1 MSEDKITPSDELD
14 RSGETEVSQEHGI
27 DSDNSATDSLENEN
41 ESQKGAESQSAEEL
55 ARRIAEL
62 EKENLK
68 IAQERN
74 LYKNKQEEERKKQLE
89 ESNEYKTLYEETQS
103 KLEQIE
109 SEKQAEETRKE
120 AERLRQSFIEE
131 YPDERVRKAAQALI
145 KQNPTNIAWG
155 DVETEEQAKAEV
167 HQQMDALKET
177 LGITGEEEETD
188 YPEINPNNPQTPS
201 GNDPVSALDWKK
213 MREVLPKADPR

>member
-1 MSEDKITPSDELD
+1 MQNDTETPEVENTP
-14 RSGETEVSQEHGI
+14 GETENVAAQGTTEA
-27 DSDNSATDSLENEN
+27 SATGSPASEPESTEQTEESTVSREEFERVQKELRKLEM
-41 ESQKGAESQSAEEL
+41 
-55 ARRIAEL
+55 
-62 EKENLK
+62 
-68 IAQERN
+68 ERN
-74 LYKNKQEEERKKQLE
+74 QLRNKQEEERKKQLE